1 MVTSCVSKLCVCV
14 DKLCG
19 DKLCV
24 MTKLCVVKLCV
35 SKVCVDKFC
44 VVTSSV
50 WTSCVWSSCVW
61 ASCVWTS
68 CVWES
73 FVWTSCV
80 WASCVV
86 TSCVVTSCVVKL
98 CVEQALCGDGR
109 RGGGGEAGVHN
120 QKLQKQEPH
129 TKMWGIIEDYG
140 CFGRVP
146 GFYLSCRGPQG
157 FGGSLA
163 STKLFWYL
171 VDLYMMISQ
180 IVRKKRA
187 SKLYGRPT
195 QFSPKKH
202 NPSHPHGHLPGDA
215 RSAGGSK
222 ERFKKTPVVAH

>member
-1 MVTSCVSKLCVCV
+1 MCVWVSCMVTSCVSKLCDDKLCGDELCGDKFCV
-14 DKLCG
+14 DKLCVSKLCGDKLCG
-19 DKLCV
+19 DKLCGQ
-24 MTKLCVVKLCV
+24 VVC
-35 SKVCVDKFC
+35 
-44 VVTSSV
+44 
-50 WTSCVWSSCVW
+50 
-61 ASCVWTS
+61 
-68 CVWES
+68 
-73 FVWTSCV
+73 
-80 WASCVV
+80 
-86 TSCVVTSCVVKL
+86 
-98 CVEQALCGDGR
+98 EQAA
-109 RGGGGEAGVHN
+109 GGEAGGEAGVHN

-146 GFYLSCRGPQG
+146 GFYLSWRGPQG

-171 VDLYMMISQ
+171 VDLYMLISQ
-180 IVRKKRA
+180 IVRKERA

-195 QFSPKKH
+195 QFSKKR